1 MTDSDKP
8 IQQNFDIVPIKHT
21 PMMQQFFEIKEKV
34 PECLL
39 FYRMGDFYE
48 LFFDDAITAAKILDI
63 TLTKRGVHQG
73 EDIPMCGVPVHSHE
87 SYLHRLID
95 SGNKIAICEQLED
108 PKEAKKRGAKSVV
121 HRGITR
127 IVTPGTITEDNLLN
141 ARNHNFLCA
150 LVHLGENIA
159 LAWLDMST
167 GDFFTENVAWQ
178 DLSHLLHRLDPS
190 EILLAEEK
198 RDFFA
203 EIIEPF
209 LNKISFVPLSRFDS
223 KNTENYLTDFFAMP
237 IESLGDFSK
246 TQIIAAGSLIDY
258 VRIMQ
263 VNVMPHIKKLQNSE
277 TNHYM
282 QIDKNARLSLE
293 ICDSLHGRQH
303 SLLAKIDHC
312 RSAGGARLLKSWLNA
327 PLCQIDA
334 ILARHHA
341 IKAMQDFN
349 KSHAVN
355 YQQITDLLAKIG
367 DMERSLNRLSLE
379 RGSPRDMRIIADNL
393 QYSFELKALLATDIH
408 DMPALIQTAFAQIHP
423 LSQLQN
429 KLQSALKTELPA
441 LIRDGGFIKENFSA
455 QLDHL
460 QKLNHDGKQIL
471 LGLEQKYKKQSGVE
485 SLKIKQNNVLGIFI
499 EIPIRHSE
507 KLDTDFIHRQST
519 ANTARFTTQM
529 LEKSA
534 RDIMDAKHK
543 ATALEIELFN
553 ALKEEILQ
561 QASKIFEIADALSL
575 FDLLTSHAEFAK
587 NHDYHCPTI
596 NDSLEWNITQGRHPI
611 VELATHKAKQNF
623 IANDCH
629 LSANAFLWILTGPN
643 MAGKSTFLRQNALI
657 AVMAQAGLY
666 VPAEHADIG
675 LIDKLFSRVGAGD
688 DIARGYSTFMVEML
702 ETAHILNN
710 ATEKSLVILDEI
722 GRGTATFDGLSLAH
736 AITEY
741 LHDKIK
747 CRTLFATHYHEL
759 NLLQAHCQN
768 LVPMHIAVDEYQGEI
783 LFSHQI
789 KQGSANRSYGIH
801 VAKLA
806 GINDDIVARATMILE
821 SLEENKNIQ
830 TLPAHDWQKPQETHN
845 DERAIIDLL
854 QKINPDELPPREALD
869 CLYKLKMLLS
879 KNNSE
884 EPK

>member
-1 MTDSDKP
+1 MAS
-8 IQQNFDIVPIKHT
+8 
-21 PMMQQFFEIKEKV
+21 
-34 PECLL
+34 
-39 FYRMGDFYE
+39 
-48 LFFDDAITAAKILDI
+48 
-63 TLTKRGVHQG
+63 
-73 EDIPMCGVPVHSHE
+73 
-87 SYLHRLID
+87 
-95 SGNKIAICEQLED
+95 
-108 PKEAKKRGAKSVV
+108 
-121 HRGITR
+121 
-127 IVTPGTITEDNLLN
+127 
-141 ARNHNFLCA
+141 
-150 LVHLGENIA
+150 NIA
-159 LAWLDMST
+159 LAWLDIST
-167 GDFFTENVAWQ
+167 GDFFTENVLWQ
-178 DLSHLLHRLDPS
+178 DLHHLLHRLDPS
-190 EILLAEEK
+190 EILLADEK

-203 EIIEPF
+203 DIIESIQDKITF
-209 LNKISFVPLSRFDS
+209 LPLSRFDQQ
-223 KNTENYLTDFFAMP
+223 NTENYLTDFFSMP
-237 IESLGDFSK
+237 VASLGDFSK

-293 ICDSLHGRQH
+293 ICDSIHGRQH

-327 PLCQIDA
+327 PLCQIDE
-334 ILARHHA
+334 ITARHHA
-341 IKAMQDFN
+341 IQAMQDFN
-349 KSHAVN
+349 QNHAET

-393 QYSFELKALLATDIH
+393 QYSFELKSLLASNIH
-408 DMPALIQTAFAQIHP
+408 DMPAMIQKAFAQIHH
-423 LSQLQN
+423 LSQLQH

-441 LIRDGGFIKENFSA
+441 LIRDGGFIKESFSA

-460 QKLNHDGKQIL
+460 QQLNHNGKQIL
-471 LGLEQKYKKQSGVE
+471 LALEQKYKKQSGVE

-499 EIPIRHSE
+499 EIPVRHSE
-507 KLDTDFIHRQST
+507 KLTTDFIHRQST
-519 ANTARFTTQM
+519 ANTARFTTQK
-529 LEKSA
+529 LEESA
-534 RDIMDAKHK
+534 RDIMDSKYK
-543 ATALEIELFN
+543 ATALEIELFTV
-553 ALKEEILQ
+553 LKQEILQ
-561 QASKIFEIADALSL
+561 HSTEIFDIADALSL

-587 NHDYHCPTI
+587 KRDYHCPTI
-596 NDSLEWNITQGRHPI
+596 NESVNWNITQGRHPI
-611 VELATHKAKQNF
+611 VELSGKNKSNAQQNF

-629 LSANAFLWILTGPN
+629 LSAEGFLWILTGPN

-666 VPAEHADIG
+666 VPVEHAEIG
-675 LIDKLFSRVGAGD
+675 IIDKLFSRVGAGD
-688 DIARGYSTFMVEML
+688 DIARGHSTFMVEML
-702 ETAHILNN
+702 ETSHILNN

-741 LHDKIK
+741 LHDTIK

-759 NLLQAHCQN
+759 NLLQAHCQH
-768 LVPMHIAVDEYQGEI
+768 LVPMHIAVEEYQGEI

-806 GINDDIVARATMILE
+806 GINDVIVARASMILQ
-821 SLEENKNIQ
+821 SLEENKNIE
-830 TLPAHDWQKPQETHN
+830 TVPKNDWQATKQDDN
-845 DERAIIDLL
+845 GRAIIDIL

-879 KNNSE
+879 KQ
-884 EPK
+884 

>member
-1 MTDSDKP
+1 MTDSDKA
-8 IQQNFDIVPIKHT
+8 IQQNFDNMPIKHT
-21 PMMQQFFEIKEKV
+21 PMMQQFFEIKAKV

-48 LFFDDAITAAKILDI
+48 LFFDDAIIASKILDI
-63 TLTKRGVHQG
+63 TLTKRGTHQG
-73 EDIPMCGVPVHSHE
+73 EDIAMCGVPVHSHE

-95 SGNKIAICEQLED
+95 SGKKIAICEQLED
-108 PKEAKKRGAKSVV
+108 PKEAKKRGPKSVV
-121 HRGITR
+121 HRDITR
-127 IVTPGTITEDNLLN
+127 IITPGTITEDNLLN

-150 LVHLGENIA
+150 LVHHGKNIA
-159 LAWLDMST
+159 LAWLDIST
-167 GDFFTENVAWQ
+167 GDFFTENVAWH

-190 EILLAEEK
+190 EILLADEK
-198 RDFFA
+198 REFFA
-203 EIIEPF
+203 GIIEPLLDKITF
-209 LNKISFVPLSRFDS
+209 LPLSRFDH
-223 KNTENYLTDFFAMP
+223 KNTEIYLSDFFTMP
-237 IESLGDFSK
+237 ISSLGDFSK

-293 ICDSLHGRQH
+293 ICDSIHGRQY

-327 PLCQIDA
+327 PLCQIDE
-334 ILARHHA
+334 ITARHQS
-341 IKAMQDFN
+341 IQAMQDFSKN
-349 KSHAVN
+349 HAET
-355 YQQITDLLAKIG
+355 YQQTTDLLTKIG

-379 RGSPRDMRIIADNL
+379 RGSPRDMRIIADNV
-393 QYSFELKALLATDIH
+393 QYSFELKSLLASNIH
-408 DMPALIQTAFAQIHP
+408 DMPAMIQKAFAEIHH

-441 LIRDGGFIKENFSA
+441 LIRDGGFIKESFSA

-471 LGLEQKYKKQSGVE
+471 LALEQKYKKQSGVE

-499 EIPIRHSE
+499 EIPVRHSE
-507 KLDTDFIHRQST
+507 KLTTDFIHRQST

-529 LEKSA
+529 LEQSA

-543 ATALEIELFN
+543 ATALEIELFTV
-553 ALKEEILQ
+553 LKQEILQ
-561 QASKIFEIADALSL
+561 HSTEIFDIADALSL

-587 NHDYHCPTI
+587 KRDYHCPTI
-596 NDSLEWNITQGRHPI
+596 NESVNWNITQGRHPI
-611 VELATHKAKQNF
+611 VELSGTHKSNAQQNF
-623 IANDCH
+623 IANDCD
-629 LSANAFLWILTGPN
+629 LSATGFLWILTGPN

-666 VPAEHADIG
+666 VPVTHAEIG
-675 LIDKLFSRVGAGD
+675 IIDRLFSRVGAGD
-688 DIARGYSTFMVEML
+688 DIARGHSTFMVEML
-702 ETAHILNN
+702 ETSHILNN

-741 LHDKIK
+741 LHDNIK

-759 NLLQAHCQN
+759 NLLQAHCKH
-768 LVPMHIAVDEYQGEI
+768 LVSMHIAVEEYQGEI

-806 GINDDIVARATMILE
+806 GINDAIVARASTILQ
-821 SLEENKNIQ
+821 SLEENKNIE
-830 TLPAHDWQKPQETHN
+830 TLPKHDWQAIKK
-845 DERAIIDLL
+845 DDSAIIDLL

-879 KNNSE
+879 NQ
-884 EPK
+884 